1 MNLYNLLNQDYMF
14 SFHFSG
20 WATAEYLTTKL
31 IPLWVGARAIE
42 FNWVHTQLSFDANIS
57 LVCVYFTFY
66 FLGKES
72 SQNVF
77 LQQQPNRPY
86 CI

>member
-1 MNLYNLLNQDYMF
+1 MFCSISTPTLYVLF
-14 SFHFSG
+14 IG

-57 LVCVYFTFY
+57 LVG
-66 FLGKES
+66 FLKDDS
-72 SQNVF
+72 N
-77 LQQQPNRPY
+77 
-86 CI
+86 